1 MNYTEYLQHVSKA
14 ASYPT
19 VEAFTAQTDCHAD
32 IKAHEIVYAVSHND
46 FDSLMRLSGLK
57 MKRFAEKFNISYNTV
72 QKWRY
77 NTVNRP
83 AYLIQLLG
91 YAMISELREAK

>member
-1 MNYTEYLQHVSKA
+1 MNYTEYLRLVSKA
-14 ASYPT
+14 ASYNT
-19 VEAFTAQTDCHAD
+19 VEAFAAETDCAAD
-32 IKAHEIVYAVSHND
+32 IKAYEIICAVAHSD
-46 FDSLMRLSGLK
+46 FDGLMRLSGLK

-77 NTVNRP
+77 NTANRP

-91 YAMISELREAK
+91 YAMICDI